1 MYIFLN
7 ISTTEI
13 FIQFFFLFLL
23 YFKMSPLGSTWIWS
37 EMKICTYR
45 IYICT
50 VVYGWLL
57 ATNCDVVSKI
67 STSIRQEICLQAYRE
82 REGVGVLLI
91 RLGGLMGGGS
101 VHFQCPLHL
110 RSRRRKRRY
119 PKCLLW
125 SIYSPSRVYLTIKI
139 YCWIIFRS
147 PYLETYL
154 LALRI
159 YLIPG
164 EKL

>member
-1 MYIFLN
+1 MYIYFQTKFHLSMYIFLN
-7 ISTTEI
+7 ICTTEI
-13 FIQFFFLFLL
+13 FIHIFFLFLL
-23 YFKMSPLGSTWIWS
+23 YFKMPPPLGTTWIWS

-67 STSIRQEICLQAYRE
+67 STSIWQEICLQAYRE

-119 PKCLLW
+119 PKCLL
-125 SIYSPSRVYLTIKI
+125 SISSFSISR
-139 YCWIIFRS
+139 FF
-147 PYLETYL
+147 L
-154 LALRI
+154 L
-159 YLIPG
+159 
-164 EKL
+164 

>member
-1 MYIFLN
+1 MYIYFQTKFHLFMYIFLN
-7 ISTTEI
+7 ICTTEI

-23 YFKMSPLGSTWIWS
+23 YFKMPPLGSTWIWS

-91 RLGGLMGGGS
+91 RLGGLMGGGY
-101 VHFQCPLHL
+101 VHYQFSYSTIHIQCISMCTKRNLSQL
-110 RSRRRKRRY
+110 SQVIFAIYRNRK
-119 PKCLLW
+119 C
-125 SIYSPSRVYLTIKI
+125 T
-139 YCWIIFRS
+139 
-147 PYLETYL
+147 
-154 LALRI
+154 
-159 YLIPG
+159 
-164 EKL
+164 KLKHTCQEI